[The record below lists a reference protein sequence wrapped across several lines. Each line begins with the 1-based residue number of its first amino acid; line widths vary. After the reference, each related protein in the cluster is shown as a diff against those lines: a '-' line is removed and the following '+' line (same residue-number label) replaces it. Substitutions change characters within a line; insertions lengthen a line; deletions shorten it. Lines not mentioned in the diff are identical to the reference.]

1 MVTFDLHSRHGVST
15 AATFDQVSRH
25 LPGQAG
31 LRLIYAR
38 SKQRKKLENVFCIKL
53 NSNISIWFNMSII
66 CILSL
71 EACIICGT
79 PYGKHCFFKP
89 EAPMPGKSGRDG
101 HIGQIWVRRHERSR
115 QDRQDGRILEVKQK
129 GLVWKS
135 KVGMTQFNVNKTA
148 CQTKRVRTCA
158 KSRRKQELIFNLCV
172 CMILVCSSEW

>member
-1 MVTFDLHSRHGVST
+1 MVIFDLHSRHGVST

-79 PYGKHCFFKP
+79 PYGKHCFFQTWGSNARQVGKGWAHRADLSQAARKI
-89 EAPMPGKSGRDG
+89 EARTGKMEEF
-101 HIGQIWVRRHERSR
+101 W
-115 QDRQDGRILEVKQK
+115 KQK

-158 KSRRKQELIFNLCV
+158 KSRRKQELIFNLCFCV
-172 CMILVCSSEW
+172 WV